1 MEFLRCEIN
10 IQQLCLH
17 EVQFSQ
23 SVVSDSLWHPALHHA
38 RLPYSLLSPR
48 ACSNSCPLSRWCHP
62 TISSSVVPSSLTFNL
77 FQHQGLTKQSILLIR
92 WPKYWNY
99 SFSISSSNEYSG
111 LISFRIDCWISLQ
124 SKETLKSLLQ
134 HHSSKASILWCSTFF
149 IVQLSHPY
157 MTTGKTRA
165 LTRQP
170 FVDKVM
176 FLLF

>member
-1 MEFLRCEIN
+1 MKFLRCEIN
-10 IQQLCLH
+10 VQQLCLH

-62 TISSSVVPSSLTFNL
+62 TIPSSVVPSSLTFNL

-99 SFSISSSNEYSG
+99 SSSISSFNEYSG
-111 LISFRIDCWISLQ
+111 LISFRIDWLDLLAVQGDSQESSPTPQFKSINSL
-124 SKETLKSLLQ
+124 
-134 HHSSKASILWCSTFF
+134 
-149 IVQLSHPY
+149 VLSFLYSP
-157 MTTGKTRA
+157 A
-165 LTRQP
+165 LTSVYDYWKNQS
-170 FVDKVM
+170 FD
-176 FLLF
+176 